1 MEQFNK
7 MKLVNLKKRLDKFDC
22 EYSARIRA
30 VIDECYAE
38 ECEKV
43 DKALRKKKAQY
54 LNGYFNSD
62 EDCQEGYRFQDVICD
77 CGLATKR
84 SYIYEHKKFYCPYIP
99 PRKIEKKI
107 DLVLDKKP
115 KTKILLIEDDDDD
128 ALTEL
133 LA

>member
-43 DKALRKKKAQY
+43 DKALRKKKADY
-54 LNGYFNSD
+54 LNGYYD
-62 EDCQEGYRFQDVICD
+62 
-77 CGLATKR
+77 
-84 SYIYEHKKFYCPYIP
+84 
-99 PRKIEKKI
+99 
-107 DLVLDKKP
+107 DKNNYKE
-115 KTKILLIEDDDDD
+115 IGRASCRERV
-128 ALTEL
+128 
-133 LA
+133 